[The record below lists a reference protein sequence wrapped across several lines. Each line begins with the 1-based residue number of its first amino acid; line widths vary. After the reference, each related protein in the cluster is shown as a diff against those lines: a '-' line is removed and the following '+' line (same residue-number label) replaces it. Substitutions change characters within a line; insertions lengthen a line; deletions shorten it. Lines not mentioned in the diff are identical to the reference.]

1 MGKRSLG
8 GEAEPHRIT
17 TCSAASSSA
26 ANPSMGGKLGRR
38 CGLRIG
44 RKAMGGRAALQLGRI
59 GGAGAALG
67 LARKKGGG
75 GKVSID

>member
-1 MGKRSLG
+1 MGKGSLG
-8 GEAEPHRIT
+8 GEAEFHRIT

-26 ANPSMGGKLGRR
+26 TNPSMGGKLGRR

-67 LARKKGGG
+67 LEGRREG
-75 GKVSID
+75 VD